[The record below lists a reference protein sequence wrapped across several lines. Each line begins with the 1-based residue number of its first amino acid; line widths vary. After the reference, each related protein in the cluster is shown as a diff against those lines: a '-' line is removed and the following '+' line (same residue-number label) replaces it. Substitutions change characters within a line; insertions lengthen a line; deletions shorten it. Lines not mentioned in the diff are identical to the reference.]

1 VDDVGILLGSPVGR
15 LDGCAEE
22 IAEGAQDGCTV
33 GGTLGVTLGI
43 TEGAQD
49 GCTVGGKVGI
59 TLGITVGAQDGCTVG
74 GTLGV
79 LVDIVTL
86 RTRLLLLSAIYTLP
100 DASSTTQYGL
110 FNVADVAAP
119 LSPL

>member
-1 VDDVGILLGSPVGR
+1 MVFSRTTAAVRGVVRTFNVIRFVTVGFEVGVDVGAAVGVDDVGILLGSPVGR

-22 IAEGAQDGCTV
+22 
-33 GGTLGVTLGI
+33 I

-79 LVDIVTL
+79 
-86 RTRLLLLSAIYTLP
+86 
-100 DASSTTQYGL
+100 
-110 FNVADVAAP
+110 NWNNK
-119 LSPL
+119 